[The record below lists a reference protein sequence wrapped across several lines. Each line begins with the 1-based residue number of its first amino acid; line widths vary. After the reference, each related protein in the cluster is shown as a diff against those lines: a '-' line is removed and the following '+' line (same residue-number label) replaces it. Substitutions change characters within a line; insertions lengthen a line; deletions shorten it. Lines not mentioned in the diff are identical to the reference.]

1 MAGEVEARLYEK
13 RENNAVRCYL
23 CAHLCS
29 IKEGRKGV
37 CGVRE
42 VREGTLYALDYGK
55 LIAQHIDPI
64 EKKPFF
70 HFQPGS
76 ASYSIATVGCNF
88 RCLHCQNYEI
98 SQMPKESKKILGEYV
113 TAEEVVEAV
122 ASTGCRSIAY
132 TYTEPTIFFEFAYDC
147 MKLAKER
154 GIQNVFVTNGYMTR
168 ECLDEFK
175 GLLDGANVDVK
186 AFTEGFYKRVCGAK
200 LAPVLESVEYMRE
213 LGIWVEVTTLVIP
226 TKNDSEE
233 ELREI
238 ARWIYRT
245 DSKIPWHISAFY
257 PTYKMNNLPRTPVS
271 TLDRAREIGLEEGLR
286 YVYTGNVPGDPGES
300 TYCYNC
306 KERIIHRY
314 GFTVHEN
321 LVRDGKCPHCGS
333 EIDGVEMSGGS

>member
-1 MAGEVEARLYEK
+1 VDEGHLEEVVMAGEVEARLYER
-13 RENNAVRCYL
+13 REDKAVRCYL

-29 IKEGRKGV
+29 IKEGHKGI

-55 LIAQHIDPI
+55 LIARHIDPI

-76 ASYSIATVGCNF
+76 ASYSVATVGCNF

-98 SQMPKESKKILGEYV
+98 SQMPKESKKILGESI

-154 GIQNVFVTNGYMTR
+154 GMRNVFVTNGYMTR

-175 GLLDGANVDVK
+175 ELLDGANVDVK

-213 LGIWVEVTTLVIP
+213 LGIWVEVTTLIIP

-245 DSKIPWHISAFY
+245 DKKIPWHISAFY
-257 PTYKMNNLPRTPVS
+257 PTYKMN
-271 TLDRAREIGLEEGLR
+271 
-286 YVYTGNVPGDPGES
+286 
-300 TYCYNC
+300 
-306 KERIIHRY
+306 
-314 GFTVHEN
+314 
-321 LVRDGKCPHCGS
+321 
-333 EIDGVEMSGGS
+333 